1 MRDAPHLPSETIR
14 EALDA
19 HFGLKPAILEF
30 LPLGNDSASWSF
42 RADDHFLKVRAGD
55 GRMPGAA
62 VPALLRDL
70 PHVLAPLP
78 TTSGAPYATVNG
90 FALALYPLLDA
101 APAVEVG
108 MSAEHWRTIGKA
120 ISTLHTTPLTPALIQ
135 AADRETYRPGR
146 RELIPAIE
154 AALRAPQD
162 DIAKELADHWTA
174 RKEIIDDLL
183 QRTDTMGPRLAAEE
197 PPLVLTHGDLHTWN
211 ILIDKENNL
220 WIIDWDEAAVAP
232 RERDLMLVIRGI
244 GPGLVSE
251 DDTAAFFQGYGDST
265 VPDERLLSFYRAAW
279 AVRDIAEFGERVLLD
294 PRLSEEARQDAVEGF
309 LSLFEPGDIVEI
321 AT

>member
-1 MRDAPHLPSETIR
+1 MRDAPHLPDETIR
-14 EALDA
+14 ETLDA
-19 HFGLKPAILEF
+19 HFGLRPTTLEF

-55 GRMPGAA
+55 GHMPGAA
-62 VPALLRDL
+62 VPALLSDI
-70 PHVLAPLP
+70 PHVLAPIR
-78 TTSGAPYATVNG
+78 TIDGRPYATVNG

-108 MSAEHWRTIGKA
+108 MSAEHWRTIGEA
-120 ISTLHTTPLTPALIQ
+120 ISRLHATPLTPELIQ

-154 AALRAPQD
+154 TALRTPQD
-162 DIAKELADHWTA
+162 DIVKELATHWAA
-174 RKEIIDDLL
+174 RQEIIDGLL
-183 QRTDTMGPRLAAEE
+183 RRTDTMGPRLAAEE
-197 PPLVLTHGDLHTWN
+197 PPVVLTHGDLHTWN
-211 ILIDKENNL
+211 ILIDDQNNL

-232 RERDLMLVIRGI
+232 RERDLMLVIKGI

-251 DDTAAFFQGYGDST
+251 DDTAAFFQGYGEST
-265 VPDERLLSFYRAAW
+265 VPDERLLSFYRAGW
-279 AVRDIAEFGERVLLD
+279 AVRDIAEFGERVVLD
-294 PRLSEEARQDAVEGF
+294 PRLSDAARQDAVEGF

-321 AT
+321 AG